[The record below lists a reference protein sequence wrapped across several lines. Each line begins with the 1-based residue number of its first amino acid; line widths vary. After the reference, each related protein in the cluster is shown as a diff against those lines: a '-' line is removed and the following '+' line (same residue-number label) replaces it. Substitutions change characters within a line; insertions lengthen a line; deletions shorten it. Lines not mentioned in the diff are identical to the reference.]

1 MKRPSFAKC
10 LCKVYCGKFLAGAFI
25 KLVHDLLLFVSPILL
40 DKLISFIKD
49 KEQNIQV
56 GLFYTFLLF
65 LTSLI
70 QSFAL
75 QHYFHRMFIVG
86 ARIRTSVMNIVY
98 KKSLRL
104 STSARKQATVGEMT
118 NLVSIN
124 AQTFAELTTYLN
136 ILWSAPLQITICI
149 VMLWQS
155 LGVAAVVGVSL
166 SFVLIPLNLVI
177 SKKVNRYVEY
187 FFWIKINANT
197 YAYLNK

>member
-1 MKRPSFAKC
+1 MFFIFQETVDVSFKGSVKKVKKPSLGKC
-10 LCKVYCGKFLAGAFI
+10 LCKVYAGKFLAGSFI
-25 KLVHDLLLFVSPILL
+25 KLIQDLLLFVSPILL
-40 DKLISFIKD
+40 DKIITFIKD

-56 GLFYTFLLF
+56 GLFYTLLLF
-65 LTSLI
+65 LTSLV

-124 AQTFAELTTYLN
+124 AQVKIDLKNNFFKNEL
-136 ILWSAPLQITICI
+136 
-149 VMLWQS
+149 
-155 LGVAAVVGVSL
+155 
-166 SFVLIPLNLVI
+166 LVNFI
-177 SKKVNRYVEY
+177 
-187 FFWIKINANT
+187 F
-197 YAYLNK
+197 